1 MGNVRARAHFW
12 FKHQQKT
19 LQDTKTKFDEIGLFS
34 EINRNRRLILEKRK
48 RPGRDLNPGRAG
60 DSRLY

>member
-1 MGNVRARAHFW
+1 MKDRKLNDGKNGGR
-12 FKHQQKT
+12 
-19 LQDTKTKFDEIGLFS
+19 DS
-34 EINRNRRLILEKRK
+34 NPKRW